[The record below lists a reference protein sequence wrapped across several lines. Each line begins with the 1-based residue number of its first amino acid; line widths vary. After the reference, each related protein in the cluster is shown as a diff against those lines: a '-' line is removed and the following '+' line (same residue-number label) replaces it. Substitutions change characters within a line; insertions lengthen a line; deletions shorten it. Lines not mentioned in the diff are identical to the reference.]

1 MWKELDW
8 TGGSAVC
15 REWSAAIPWIPAEA
29 GRCVGWRCVGWRC
42 SFCVWCVSLCQTSC
56 GMPGSLAAVNL
67 VCIKYCWL
75 LSLDVSSSH

>member
-1 MWKELDW
+1 MLCAASCVPKSHGFLQNLGAVS
-8 TGGSAVC
+8 GGAVLGG
-15 REWSAAIPWIPAEA
+15 AAHFVFA
-29 GRCVGWRCVGWRC
+29 
-42 SFCVWCVSLCQTSC
+42 VSLSQASC